1 MVCGV
6 RSERTSVC
14 VCVCVCVC
22 ARARRGWGGGFCL
35 AHRSAVRGRS
45 LRGIAGS
52 GCGAGGLC
60 GAGTALYA
68 RVSGLGV

>member
-1 MVCGV
+1 MSLVCGV
-6 RSERTSVC
+6 RSECTSVC
-14 VCVCVCVC
+14 VCLCVC
-22 ARARRGWGGGFCL
+22 ARARRGWEACL

-68 RVSGLGV
+68 RVSWLGV